1 MANLD
6 YARRPPDEDGLG
18 LASIRPES
26 PGIVLIGHRGAAASA
41 SVNVR
46 RRLLEQRNIALHS
59 YDWLL
64 DAVDPTVG
72 FRRRPGGPLD
82 WPDWTEQM

>member
-6 YARRPPDEDGLG
+6 YARRPPEEGGLG
-18 LASIRPES
+18 LSGIRPES
-26 PGIVLIGHRGAAASA
+26 PGIVLIGRQGGAASA
-41 SVNVR
+41 SVNIR

-64 DAVDPTVG
+64 DAVDPPAG
-72 FRRRPGGPLD
+72 LRRAGGPLD
-82 WPDWTEQM
+82 WPDWTEQI